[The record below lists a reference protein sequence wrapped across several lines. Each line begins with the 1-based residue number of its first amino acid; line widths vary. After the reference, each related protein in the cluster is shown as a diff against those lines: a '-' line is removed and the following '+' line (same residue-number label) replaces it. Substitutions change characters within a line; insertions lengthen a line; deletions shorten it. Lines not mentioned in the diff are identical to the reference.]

1 MDLDCSEDRAKGS
14 RSFSANPNPD
24 PDPKSSSFH
33 TSLGV
38 RINHELQLT
47 AVLHFFY
54 MQSFDEKE
62 GRREVEGKKLTWEHM
77 ILN

>member
-24 PDPKSSSFH
+24 PDPKSSSFN

-38 RINHELQLT
+38 RINHEQQLT
-47 AVLHFFY
+47 AVQIVHFFY
-54 MQSFDEKE
+54 FTCKVLMKKKE
-62 GRREVEGKKLTWEHM
+62 GGKLRGKS
-77 ILN
+77 